1 MYEWKAIYNDGTFLR
16 QFDDK
21 ESLFK
26 DINIDKLNEF
36 RLFDAETNNV
46 ISLFLDD
53 GIFGLN
59 GLILE
64 NELSYKKLKYKLI
77 FFARRKR
84 VLGNGNNSN
93 DLFLGFQT
101 VKNGINYKVM
111 IKICEAAISIVK
123 E

>member
-93 DLFLGFQT
+93 DLFLGFQINE
-101 VKNGINYKVM
+101 NGNQKIM
-111 IKICEAAISIVK
+111 LKICEETINIVK